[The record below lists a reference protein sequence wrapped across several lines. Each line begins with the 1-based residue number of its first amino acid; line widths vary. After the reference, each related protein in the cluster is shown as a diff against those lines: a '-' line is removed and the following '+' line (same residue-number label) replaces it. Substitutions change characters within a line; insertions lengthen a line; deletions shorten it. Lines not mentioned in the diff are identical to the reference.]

1 MAPSS
6 RESIYY
12 LSALAEF
19 LQNEGK
25 GPEDIENELIA
36 SIRSPNTNLDTTR
49 RSRARFVN
57 HLSTLFTRGRTND
70 EASRIVVVAAGPPML
85 DKMSLVVTSCPTST
99 FTPTTSPIIS
109 PSTTTSAIS
118 LSRNSENNGSFKQE
132 VIYPEDDF
140 DSVLALALKI
150 DKTSFEHYVTL
161 SLRLLRSGAACI
173 RASPSSASEIA
184 IPVYRFFVQACFQK
198 IKARFN
204 GMKRH
209 YPLDALRDWRPIGSE
224 LETIPS
230 SEVKI
235 THSAI
240 QKLLVDAQGANNLF
254 RFDSSTATL
263 WWGALVELLL
273 KMGQFVNGPQSN
285 EDKADAVAALSE
297 MLHKFITV
305 IPSVFWR
312 LPSLVV
318 HLHNCRRSKP
328 EHMDDEDEEEQ
339 VLGEALGPEKI
350 NLSNVQP
357 EVRAF
362 YHTLDAI
369 CAWTTGSRFLLFSSI
384 SKSKAPLYL
393 AMVDLP
399 REDVPVHSPEALAAH
414 WKEIGKWD
422 HSTHH
427 QATEN
432 LQSIRQASFHEIAK
446 RKEAAGKRQP
456 TSDTVITEDAPET
469 NTTAIPSTQ
478 GACHC
483 EAGLVTSIF
492 LRQQDIAS
500 KSLDE
505 PLVLTDAFADLDV
518 VAGHP
523 FTIGVAKKCCPICK
537 MLLDIL
543 RTENNFNVDIAGAHS
558 RFRPWVPPK
567 WLPSRVLNKLEEDLL
582 KVVMKMMADREL
594 FGGSRASSPASG
606 RSTSEDE
613 VYLSDDATRFWTS

>member
-19 LQNEGK
+19 LQTEGK

-36 SIRSPNTNLDTTR
+36 SIRSPNTNPDTMR

-70 EASRIVVVAAGPPML
+70 EASRIVAVAAGPPML
-85 DKMSLVVTSCPTST
+85 DKMSLVVTSSPTST
-99 FTPTTSPIIS
+99 STHTTSPTTSP
-109 PSTTTSAIS
+109 STTSSAIS

-150 DKTSFEHYVTL
+150 DKASFEHYVTL
-161 SLRLLRSGAACI
+161 SLRLLRSGAARI
-173 RASPSSASEIA
+173 RASPSSAPEIA
-184 IPVYRFFVQACFQK
+184 IPVHRFFVQACFQK

-209 YPLDALRDWRPIGSE
+209 YPLDALRDWHPIGSE
-224 LETIPS
+224 LEKIPS

-254 RFDSSTATL
+254 LFDSSTATL
-263 WWGALVELLL
+263 WWGALIRLLL
-273 KMGQFVNGPQSN
+273 AMDQCVN
-285 EDKADAVAALSE
+285 E
-297 MLHKFITV
+297 
-305 IPSVFWR
+305 
-312 LPSLVV
+312 
-318 HLHNCRRSKP
+318 P
-328 EHMDDEDEEEQ
+328 EHVDEEDEE

-369 CAWTTGSRFLLFSSI
+369 SSCAWTTGSRFLLFSSI

-456 TSDTVITEDAPET
+456 ISDTVITEDAPET

-483 EAGLVTSIF
+483 EAGLVASIF
-492 LRQQDIAS
+492 LRQQDLES
-500 KSLDE
+500 KDLDE

-518 VAGHP
+518 
-523 FTIGVAKKCCPICK
+523 
-537 MLLDIL
+537 
-543 RTENNFNVDIAGAHS
+543 
-558 RFRPWVPPK
+558 
-567 WLPSRVLNKLEEDLL
+567 
-582 KVVMKMMADREL
+582 
-594 FGGSRASSPASG
+594 
-606 RSTSEDE
+606 
-613 VYLSDDATRFWTS
+613 